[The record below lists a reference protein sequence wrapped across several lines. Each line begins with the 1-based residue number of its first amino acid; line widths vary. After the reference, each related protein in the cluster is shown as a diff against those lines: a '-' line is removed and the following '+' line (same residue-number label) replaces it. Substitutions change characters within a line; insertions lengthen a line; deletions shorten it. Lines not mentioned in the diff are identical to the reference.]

1 MLILKLILLMKKQIF
16 YLKMNSNFLNLQR
29 IKLRNQNWKKKKF
42 LNKSNNKDKIRN
54 TLNSKISIYLNK
66 S

>member
-1 MLILKLILLMKKQIF
+1 MKKQIF